1 MLQNAVQKHP
11 FSLISLTASIHFFP
25 LLPIDG
31 VHFSGSTTLDEVVEN
46 QTPGQHFEIQVFIV
60 IIDNVLSALA
70 KRMETYYQV
79 TSVFGILRK
88 LKYFTAEGIL
98 KRTPIIVCAYPDEM
112 EESLGDKLVQF
123 AELLK
128 TDVAAAIDSKKHEVM
143 ELQFYKLLMEN
154 SLESCFPNVEIF
166 LRIYL
171 SLMITNCSGE
181 RSFSTLKRI
190 KNNFRN
196 TMGQKRLNDLTLMS
210 IEYDLLRDI
219 HLTNV
224 ISKFAHI
231 KSRKVFL

>member
-1 MLQNAVQKHP
+1 
-11 FSLISLTASIHFFP
+11 
-25 LLPIDG
+25 
-31 VHFSGSTTLDEVVEN
+31 
-46 QTPGQHFEIQVFIV
+46 
-60 IIDNVLSALA
+60 
-70 KRMETYYQV
+70 
-79 TSVFGILRK
+79 
-88 LKYFTAEGIL
+88 
-98 KRTPIIVCAYPDEM
+98 
-112 EESLGDKLVQF
+112 
-123 AELLK
+123 
-128 TDVAAAIDSKKHEVM
+128 
-143 ELQFYKLLMEN
+143 MEN

-219 HLTNV
+219 NLTNV

-231 KSRKVFL
+231 KIGRASCRERV